1 MTLRFLSI
9 LVLFVLGRAS
19 FAQTKVN
26 KIDSLLGLLYGKG
39 KLNGNVLVAEKGK
52 ITYLKSF
59 GIANES
65 TGEKVNE
72 NTIFELASCSKQF
85 TAMAIM
91 ILKEQGKLR
100 LDDPMS
106 RYLPKLSFYDKITI
120 RNLLNHTGGLPD
132 YLSIMDTV
140 FDKHKIAVNDD
151 IIDIFARIKPALE
164 FSPGTQ
170 FSYSNTGYAI
180 LASII
185 EIASGE
191 SYANFLKKNIFEPL
205 DMQRTFVYNRRLHPQ
220 KINNYAFGYI
230 YSKYLAKY
238 LLPDSIEKAK
248 VVYWLDGVVGDG
260 TVNSTVID
268 LLKWDRALYT
278 GKLISKSGIQMMFSP
293 ARLSNGT
300 LTKYGFGWKIEQ
312 HADYGKLVR
321 HSGGWPGYKSDI
333 ERHIDNDKTIIVLQ
347 NHYDAEEPTKAIRS
361 ILYDQPVAL
370 PSRIP

>member
-1 MTLRFLSI
+1 MTSRFLII
-9 LVLFVLGRAS
+9 LVLFVLDRAS
-19 FAQTKVN
+19 FAQIKVN
-26 KIDSLLGLLYGKG
+26 KIDSLLRSLYEKG

-52 ITYLKSF
+52 IIYLKSF
-59 GIANES
+59 GVANEF
-65 TGEKVNE
+65 TGGKVNE

-85 TAMAIM
+85 TAMAII
-91 ILKEQGKLR
+91 ILKEQGKLS
-100 LDDPMS
+100 LDDPIS

-140 FDKHKIAVNDD
+140 FDKHKIAVNED
-151 IIDIFARIKPALE
+151 IITIFARLKPALE

-170 FSYSNTGYAI
+170 FKYSNTGYAL
-180 LASII
+180 LASVI
-185 EIASGE
+185 EKTSGE
-191 SYANFLKKNIFEPL
+191 SYARFLKKNIFEPL
-205 DMQRTFVYNRRLHPQ
+205 HMQRTFVYNRRLHPE

-230 YSKYLAKY
+230 YSKYLGKY
-238 LLPDSIEKAK
+238 ILPDSIEKAK

-278 GKLISKSGIQMMFSP
+278 GKLISKADMQQVFSSGKLID
-293 ARLSNGT
+293 GT

-370 PSRIP
+370 P

>member
-1 MTLRFLSI
+1 MTLRFMSI

-52 ITYLKSF
+52 IIYLKSF

-91 ILKEQGKLR
+91 ILKEKGKLR

-106 RYLPKLSFYDKITI
+106 RYIPKLSFYDKITI

-151 IIDIFARIKPALE
+151 IIDIFAGIKPPLE
-164 FSPGTQ
+164 FSPGTK

-191 SYANFLKKNIFEPL
+191 SYASFLKKNIFEPL

-248 VVYWLDGVVGDG
+248 IVYWLDGVVGDG

-268 LLKWDRALYT
+268 LRKWDRALYT
-278 GKLISKSGIQMMFSP
+278 GKLISKAGIQMIFSP
-293 ARLSNGT
+293 ARLSDGT

-370 PSRIP
+370 P